1 MELPEIASQTGTIDN
16 DRIVYIEDYALQYLK
31 MIRRME
37 AAEEDKFIL
46 YGKKE
51 KSLGKETYIIYG
63 ICRQGE
69 ERRYCSEGTYDFIG
83 YLDTKGWG
91 AGEDFCRNILL
102 GTENGG
108 EPAGGYYIFYDADD
122 KMKECLG
129 QYYEE
134 SVNRSRYISQREQ
147 TGRELA
153 ELVALSN
160 KEQNNR
166 IMLYIWIRIVVTG
179 ILIIFCA
186 IAVVTLNDYGKMD
199 DFVQTAIQT
208 SEWMEEP

>member
-1 MELPEIASQTGTIDN
+1 MGLPEIASQTGTIDN

-31 MIRRME
+31 MIRRTE
-37 AAEEDKFIL
+37 AAEEDKFVL
-46 YGKKE
+46 YGKRE
-51 KSLGKETYIIYG
+51 KSLEKATYIIYG

-69 ERRYCSEGTYDFIG
+69 ERQYCSEKAYDCIG
-83 YLDTKGWG
+83 CLDLKVWG
-91 AGEDFCRNILL
+91 DGEDFCRNILL
-102 GTENGG
+102 GTENEG
-108 EPAGGYYIFYDADD
+108 EPADGYYVFYDADD

-134 SVNRSRYISQREQ
+134 SINRSRYISQREQ

-160 KEQNNR
+160 KEQNDR

-179 ILIIFCA
+179 MLIIFCA

-208 SEWMEEP
+208 SELIEEP